1 MDTAF
6 VAPSSSRRRLLPML
20 AAAMLAF
27 VLLVGA
33 GATTRVGA
41 QPVGPGVDGVSVA
54 CRDLQDQANGL
65 IAQYGAIGSADPSS
79 DQLPGII
86 AQLQQPRDDLAAD
99 RLPGGIR
106 QHHGIGDRPCTDR
119 CQSVR
124 DLPGRCDTA
133 AGERLGA
140 PHAPTRNEG
149 RPGE

>member
-1 MDTAF
+1 MNTVL
-6 VAPSSSRRRLLPML
+6 VAPSSSRRLLPML

-65 IAQYGAIGSADPSS
+65 IAQYGAIGGADPSS

-86 AQLQQPRDDLAAD
+86 AQLQQLGTTWRQIGCQAAFGNITG
-99 RLPGGIR
+99 PGIVRAPIAANQFAISPGAATR
-106 QHHGIGDRPCTDR
+106 QRANG
-119 CQSVR
+119 
-124 DLPGRCDTA
+124 
-133 AGERLGA
+133 
-140 PHAPTRNEG
+140 
-149 RPGE
+149 

>member
-1 MDTAF
+1 
-6 VAPSSSRRRLLPML
+6 ML
-20 AAAMLAF
+20 AAAMLAV

-86 AQLQQPRDDLAAD
+86 AQLQQLGTTWRQIGCQAAFGNITG
-99 RLPGGIR
+99 PGI
-106 QHHGIGDRPCTDR
+106 
-119 CQSVR
+119 V
-124 DLPGRCDTA
+124 
-133 AGERLGA
+133 
-140 PHAPTRNEG
+140 HAPIAANQFAIFPGDATRQRANG
-149 RPGE
+149 